1 MDTVTSFFNNYGQK
15 PIKVN
20 IYCDEVSFRMEKVGV
35 SNQYKVSE
43 IPDFKLFISSSRFDL
58 VSTSDERVKVSFI
71 LKKVITE
78 FLLTTLN

>member
-1 MDTVTSFFNNYGQK
+1 MHTIITFLKDFGRK
-15 PIKVN
+15 PIKVD

-35 SNQYKVSE
+35 SNSFKVSE

-78 FLLTTLN
+78 FLLTTFH